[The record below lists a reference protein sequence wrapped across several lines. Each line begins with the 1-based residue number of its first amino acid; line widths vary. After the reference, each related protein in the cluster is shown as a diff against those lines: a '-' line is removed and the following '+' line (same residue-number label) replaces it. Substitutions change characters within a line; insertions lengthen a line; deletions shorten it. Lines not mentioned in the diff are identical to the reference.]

1 MTSLSV
7 KRIRNKREKVNKQ
20 EPTGREKK
28 NITQCQSKSKSK
40 AGDDSF
46 GTVFQGNPL
55 PLSGTKRTQNQQSA
69 VHTHTHKR
77 RQTYTLQM
85 KQKAERERQWN
96 SSPHSSKYGRVCQ
109 EQSTRNDG
117 FVGTH
122 TQSREGEKVRFK
134 L

>member
-1 MTSLSV
+1 MTHLEQCSRATLSLFRGQNV
-7 KRIRNKREKVNKQ
+7 H
-20 EPTGREKK
+20 
-28 NITQCQSKSKSK
+28 
-40 AGDDSF
+40 
-46 GTVFQGNPL
+46 
-55 PLSGTKRTQNQQSA
+55 RTSRVQY
-69 VHTHTHKR
+69 THTHKR

-122 TQSREGEKVRFK
+122 TNKAERERKYDLSCEAYFFQIIFYFVFFF
-134 L
+134 